1 MLSRLRQTALSG
13 GGGGG
18 GGGGGRAKVDLSK
31 YVGADEK
38 EFITGKVSRIQ
49 EYGAFIELEA
59 GVDGLVHISE
69 IQEGGVGAVSDV
81 LTEGQEIQVRV
92 IKVDE
97 GKRQIGL
104 SMKEWVAPEDRPQRK
119 PRGDSGGGDSDD
131 KEFQLSAEELEG
143 LQGGDDD
150 FESSFDA
157 AFARMTLEQ
166 ELKKEKKKF
175 ARQML

>member
-1 MLSRLRQTALSG
+1 MPDACQPCSLA
-13 GGGGG
+13 
-18 GGGGGRAKVDLSK
+18 A
-31 YVGADEK
+31 A
-38 EFITGKVSRIQ
+38 
-49 EYGAFIELEA
+49 
-59 GVDGLVHISE
+59 HP
-69 IQEGGVGAVSDV
+69 
-81 LTEGQEIQVRV
+81 LTLAAPRWQVRV

-143 LQGGDDD
+143 LQAPRSPPASTYTTPHATPSLAPSSSTHRLPPPHHPVMPPWLSTQGGDDD